1 MKLQFVSYDNID
13 IIKSNLKSWV
23 DNFKQDSSDWLQDEL
38 GNALFSDTK
47 FAEIPDFNL
56 DMSADKPFLTEAEND
71 SFHFPEPSSDG
82 RCHCPIPAWN
92 AHSAC
97 PKQP

>member
-47 FAEIPDFNL
+47 FAEIPDFSL
-56 DMSADKPFLTEAEND
+56 DMSADKPLTLRIKSALRSPRGYAASAEAY
-71 SFHFPEPSSDG
+71 SMFATCTGF
-82 RCHCPIPAWN
+82 A
-92 AHSAC
+92 
-97 PKQP
+97 